1 MSNET
6 TPRLI
11 ECPIKSFE
19 SDGSEG
25 VSVTLKIPE
34 HVADAVV
41 RVSTSRA
48 PRLCILV
55 EAVPPTQCAG
65 DRGMPEEIADRLV
78 IPFGKGGVYLLRGD
92 GSGLCNVLHDNL
104 SCKSREVGGVTA
116 VRAWLAGLIREG
128 FAAGVASV
136 GLEPSAQ
143 AIKDGAAHLDA
154 AVREGLIDS
163 WSHLGTREAFVSF
176 HDNGASVPI
185 PLHVASAVASIIRKA
200 KQQVRDAVAQTKA
213 DGAAALVETYGPDAL
228 AKAREEGRADAFR
241 KVAEWCQTSVPD
253 TIDIDASIVEEVA
266 KDVISHLQQAAS
278 DGEVKARE
286 EGRRQGWKEVIARF
300 DDKAIEHADTCD
312 KKLWEANSMRVQA
325 ARLSEEARV
334 QQETAKMAHAVADE
348 LRAAAPKEPA

>member
-6 TPRLI
+6 T
-11 ECPIKSFE
+11 IKVAATPE
-19 SDGSEG
+19 WLAEQVVQRAEKTIILTHARGALAAHIDPMG
-25 VSVTLKIPE
+25 VSGPRGQEL
-34 HVADAVV
+34 
-41 RVSTSRA
+41 ST
-48 PRLCILV
+48 I
-55 EAVPPTQCAG
+55 
-65 DRGMPEEIADRLV
+65 
-78 IPFGKGGVYLLRGD
+78 
-92 GSGLCNVLHDNL
+92 
-104 SCKSREVGGVTA
+104 
-116 VRAWLAGLIREG
+116 RAWLVEQIEG
-128 FAAGVASV
+128 AYKAGVAS
-136 GLEPSAQ
+136 
-143 AIKDGAAHLDA
+143 
-154 AVREGLIDS
+154 
-163 WSHLGTREAFVSF
+163 
-176 HDNGASVPI
+176 
-185 PLHVASAVASIIRKA
+185 
-200 KQQVRDAVAQTKA
+200 VAQTKA